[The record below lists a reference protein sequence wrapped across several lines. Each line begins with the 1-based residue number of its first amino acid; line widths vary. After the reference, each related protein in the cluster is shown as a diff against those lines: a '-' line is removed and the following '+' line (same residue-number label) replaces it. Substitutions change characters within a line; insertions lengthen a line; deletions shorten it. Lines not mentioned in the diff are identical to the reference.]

1 MEVKDP
7 SGGSSSSAILPLTM
21 GYRYFG
27 DKSLLKAAERTA
39 EYLETELI
47 SEADYFSSTLDANCE
62 DKEASLYAATAM
74 YYMAL
79 VEKDGKKAA
88 RYSELCRDAAYFA
101 LSWYYL
107 WDVPFAQGQ
116 MLGDVGFKSRGWG
129 NVSVENNHVDV
140 FIFEFAD
147 VIDYLA
153 GVYGDGRFSAMS
165 GIIRSSMLQLI
176 PEKGSMYGIA
186 LEGYC
191 PEVVQHTNWDYG
203 RNGKGFYNDI
213 FAPGWAVASLWQML
227 SPGRAA
233 DYFGKASETTK
244 VLPPM

>member
-39 EYLETELI
+39 EYLETGLI

-116 MLGDVGFKSRGWG
+116 MLGGFR
-129 NVSVENNHVDV
+129 
-140 FIFEFAD
+140 
-147 VIDYLA
+147 
-153 GVYGDGRFSAMS
+153 
-165 GIIRSSMLQLI
+165 
-176 PEKGSMYGIA
+176 P
-186 LEGYC
+186 C
-191 PEVVQHTNWDYG
+191 PESSDRRCSSSYLKREACT
-203 RNGKGFYNDI
+203 
-213 FAPGWAVASLWQML
+213 A
-227 SPGRAA
+227 
-233 DYFGKASETTK
+233 
-244 VLPPM
+244 